1 MAMYGAN
8 PDQLDQLGATLRR
21 QIDAIE
27 QVVATVTRSLSGTE
41 WHGPARQ
48 RFEQDWTGSFRS
60 ALSKLNQ
67 AFEAAGADCS
77 ARAQEL
83 RRVMGT

>member
-1 MAMYGAN
+1 MYGAN
-8 PDQLDQLGATLRR
+8 PDQLDHLGATLRR

-27 QVVATVTRSLSGTE
+27 QVVATVSQALGGTE

-60 ALSKLNQ
+60 ALTRLNQ
-67 AFEAAGADCS
+67 AFDAAGRDCT

-83 RRVMGT
+83 RRVMGA

>member
-8 PDQLDQLGATLRR
+8 PDQLEQLGTTLRR
-21 QIDAIE
+21 QIDSIE
-27 QVVATVTRSLSGTE
+27 QVVSAVTRTLSGTE